1 MTTGNDMT
9 FTELRSKDLINSSDG
24 KRLGKA
30 CDIVF
35 DSVTGKI
42 RGIVAP
48 YGKKSYF
55 GKGQDIFIPFK
66 CIIKIGEDIVLVD
79 INCQDL
85 KQPDSLPY
93 KPPVPP
99 PPPSGGHPPHS
110 PPPPSGGHPPHC
122 PPSSPP
128 NPCQNAPQRPDCD
141 MRCEKCML
149 FDCAYRWKNN

>member
-1 MTTGNDMT
+1 MNNNDMT
-9 FTELRSKDLINSSDG
+9 FSELRSKDLINSSDG

-35 DSVTGKI
+35 DSITGKI

-66 CIIKIGEDIVLVD
+66 CILKIGEDVVLVD
-79 INCQDL
+79 VNCQQL
-85 KQPDSLPY
+85 KPES
-93 KPPVPP
+93 
-99 PPPSGGHPPHS
+99 
-110 PPPPSGGHPPHC
+110 PHC
-122 PPSSPP
+122 PPPQIEECPP
-128 NPCQNAPQRPDCD
+128 PKPTCPPAPCEPQRPECD

-149 FDCAYRWKNN
+149 FDCAYRWKK

>member
-1 MTTGNDMT
+1 MNSGNDMT
-9 FTELRSKDLINSSDG
+9 FTDLRSKDLINSSDG

-35 DSVTGKI
+35 DCVTGKI

-66 CIIKIGEDIVLVD
+66 CILKIGEDIVLVD
-79 INCQDL
+79 VNCQQL
-85 KQPDSLPY
+85 KTDHSPML
-93 KPPVPP
+93 PP
-99 PPPSGGHPPHS
+99 PQLGCDDSQSKPSPCK
-110 PPPPSGGHPPHC
+110 PSEPQK
-122 PPSSPP
+122 P
-128 NPCQNAPQRPDCD
+128 NCD

>member
-66 CIIKIGEDIVLVD
+66 CILKIGEDIVLVD
-79 INCQDL
+79 VNCQQL
-85 KQPDSLPY
+85 KPDQ
-93 KPPVPP
+93 
-99 PPPSGGHPPHS
+99 PPHCSIPPCKEPPYPS
-110 PPPPSGGHPPHC
+110 PPPCKEPPC
-122 PPSSPP
+122 PAPP
-128 NPCQNAPQRPDCD
+128 TNPCEQGRPDCD

-149 FDCAYRWKNN
+149 FDCAYRWKNR

>member
-1 MTTGNDMT
+1 MNTGNDMT
-9 FTELRSKDLINSSDG
+9 FTDLRSKDLINSSDG

-66 CIIKIGEDIVLVD
+66 CILKIGEDIVLVD
-79 INCQDL
+79 VNCQQL
-85 KQPDSLPY
+85 KHDHPPPVCEE
-93 KPPVPP
+93 KPPCNSHQEQCCEPP
-99 PPPSGGHPPHS
+99 R
-110 PPPPSGGHPPHC
+110 
-122 PPSSPP
+122 P
-128 NPCQNAPQRPDCD
+128 NCEPLKPNCD

>member
-1 MTTGNDMT
+1 MNNNDMT
-9 FTELRSKDLINSSDG
+9 FSELRSKDLINSSDG

-66 CIIKIGEDIVLVD
+66 CILKIGEDVALVEV
-79 INCQDL
+79 NCQQL
-85 KQPDSLPY
+85 KPESPHVPPKIEECPPP
-93 KPPVPP
+93 KPP
-99 PPPSGGHPPHS
+99 
-110 PPPPSGGHPPHC
+110 C
-122 PPSSPP
+122 PPA
-128 NPCQNAPQRPDCD
+128 PCEPQRPDCD

-149 FDCAYRWKNN
+149 FDCAYRWKK

>member
-1 MTTGNDMT
+1 MTTGKDMT

-66 CIIKIGEDIVLVD
+66 CILKIGEDIVLVD
-79 INCQDL
+79 VNCQDL
-85 KQPDSLPY
+85 KHPDGIPQGI
-93 KPPVPP
+93 PPHPSHRPDCVPPCPPPCPP
-99 PPPSGGHPPHS
+99 PPK
-110 PPPPSGGHPPHC
+110 
-122 PPSSPP
+122 
-128 NPCQNAPQRPDCD
+128 PCDVEPQKPDCD
-141 MRCEKCML
+141 LRCEKCML
-149 FDCAYRWKNN
+149 FDCAYRWKK

>member
-1 MTTGNDMT
+1 MT
-9 FTELRSKDLINSSDG
+9 FTDLRSKDLINSSDG

-66 CIIKIGEDIVLVD
+66 CILKIGEDIVLVD
-79 INCQDL
+79 VNCQQL
-85 KQPDSLPY
+85 KPDQPPHY
-93 KPPVPP
+93 PPPPHECEEKPPHKPPPVPP
-99 PPPSGGHPPHS
+99 CEPQK
-110 PPPPSGGHPPHC
+110 
-122 PPSSPP
+122 P
-128 NPCQNAPQRPDCD
+128 NCD

>member
-1 MTTGNDMT
+1 MNTGNDMT
-9 FTELRSKDLINSSDG
+9 FTELRSKDLINSADG

-66 CIIKIGEDIVLVD
+66 CILKIGEDIVLVD
-79 INCQDL
+79 VNCQQL
-85 KQPDSLPY
+85 KSDPPNCLPPQ
-93 KPPVPP
+93 KQECPPQSCPVP
-99 PPPSGGHPPHS
+99 S
-110 PPPPSGGHPPHC
+110 PQ
-122 PPSSPP
+122 P
-128 NPCQNAPQRPDCD
+128 NPCEREKPDCD

-149 FDCAYRWKNN
+149 FDCAHRWKNN

>member
-1 MTTGNDMT
+1 MNNNDMT
-9 FTELRSKDLINSSDG
+9 FSELRSKDLINSSDG

-35 DSVTGKI
+35 DSITGKI

-66 CIIKIGEDIVLVD
+66 CILKIGEDVVLVD
-79 INCQDL
+79 VNCQQL
-85 KQPDSLPY
+85 KPES
-93 KPPVPP
+93 
-99 PPPSGGHPPHS
+99 
-110 PPPPSGGHPPHC
+110 PHC
-122 PPSSPP
+122 PPKIEECPPPKPPSPP
-128 NPCQNAPQRPDCD
+128 APCEPQRPDCD

-149 FDCAYRWKNN
+149 FDCAYRWKK

>member
-1 MTTGNDMT
+1 MNTGNDMT
-9 FTELRSKDLINSSDG
+9 FTDLRSKDLINSSDG

-66 CIIKIGEDIVLVD
+66 CILKIGEDIVLVD
-79 INCQDL
+79 VNCQQL
-85 KQPDSLPY
+85 KHD
-93 KPPVPP
+93 
-99 PPPSGGHPPHS
+99 
-110 PPPPSGGHPPHC
+110 HPPHC
-122 PPSSPP
+122 PPPVCEEKPP
-128 NPCQNAPQRPDCD
+128 CNSHQEQCCEPPRPNCEPLKPNCD